1 VNLAKLTF
9 DNPIKRNNLSLST
22 LFKKNG
28 YLSKY
33 ENMYVKNKSP
43 RISILKS
50 TGNIKIINIRS
61 GIFFGTWSK
70 RNTIK

>member
-1 VNLAKLTF
+1 MNLAKLTF

>member
-22 LFKKNG
+22 LSKKNG

-61 GIFFGTWSK
+61 GIFFGT
-70 RNTIK
+70 